1 MIKETESK
9 REFYFLTFDCLVEF
23 KTNRLRQVVVE
34 EVGFSRTCLHCHL
47 NQHGVHALWRHTCVP
62 FSTSISPVALRRSY
76 SSSQADAV
84 PVMSDEVLIRLFLLV
99 VLFFLEEAPLSLE
112 CSLNQSSRSS
122 SILIPLMLDAADL
135 SPSLSL
141 LNRKTKGLKLR
152 VLKCFDDDDNSH

>member
-1 MIKETESK
+1 MKKLAS
-9 REFYFLTFDCLVEF
+9 Y
-23 KTNRLRQVVVE
+23 
-34 EVGFSRTCLHCHL
+34 RTCLYCHL
-47 NQHGVHALWRHTCVP
+47 NQHGVPALWRHTCVP

-122 SILIPLMLDAADL
+122 SILIPLMLEAADL

-141 LNRKTKGLKLR
+141 LNRKTKWLKL
-152 VLKCFDDDDNSH
+152 VFWKNDDDDNDGDRKFWDTTNIIFSFLFVCLPGYFGRNINNKKL